1 MGIYRSI
8 HFKVDIRSWKSN
20 PCPHSLS
27 ILNGRQGWVNLPA
40 VLTYTALC
48 TMPPTGYGFELAY
61 AWPWLRYLSA
71 FESNTDLR
79 LREEWQQLDPH
90 QKTILSDEIGMGLT
104 SLVVCNRLQLDSI
117 PLPTKWVI
125 EFVRNKFKKPWIF
138 LPRHYKRGQSKC
150 PDFVGICL
158 SPNQAIHI
166 WECKGTQV
174 YSNLKKQI
182 QYGISQKNT
191 PIVAQNLCG
200 ERLAIGLYIPGSRT
214 RKMAECRIAD
224 PPINLGPEQEFSFNE
239 VLELMVYGE
248 LAIGMQLLGLTRI
261 GNSLAMINETRNVT
275 HLSRFERL
283 YIEKQFDT
291 FGSQIL
297 RQEIFGI
304 RREVWYATPLPL
316 DGNSKHNIVGM
327 RFTVGI
333 DHHLFDFLQSHNF
346 FNFIEVIKER
356 VKHRLKHWEHIE
368 TTPSLLLEKPDQEL
382 EEKNLALYE
391 RVTHSGFCLQTEL
404 LID

>member
-1 MGIYRSI
+1 MGVYRSI
-8 HFKVDIRSWKSN
+8 HFKVDTHSWKLN
-20 PCPHSLS
+20 PCPHDLS
-27 ILNGRQGWVNLPA
+27 VLNGRQGWVNLLA

-71 FESNTDLR
+71 FKSGNDLR
-79 LREEWQQLDPH
+79 LREEWEQLDPH

-104 SLVVCNRLQLDSI
+104 SLVVCNRLKIDSI

-125 EFVRNKFKKPWIF
+125 EFVRNKFKKPWIT
-138 LPRHYKRGQSKC
+138 LPRHYKKGQSKC
-150 PDFVGICL
+150 PDFVGIRL
-158 SPNQAIHI
+158 SSNQAIHI
-166 WECKGTQV
+166 WECKGTQN
-174 YSNLKKQI
+174 YPNLIKQI
-182 QYGISQKNT
+182 QNGISQKNA
-191 PIVAQNLCG
+191 PIVAQNVCG
-200 ERLAIGLYIPGSRT
+200 ERLAIGLYIPGARA

-261 GNSLAMINETRNVT
+261 GNALAMINETRNIT
-275 HLSRFERL
+275 YLSRFERL

-291 FGSQIL
+291 FESQIL

-316 DGNSKHNIVGM
+316 NGNSKQNIVGM

-333 DHHLFDFLQSHNF
+333 DHHLFDFLQSNNLF
-346 FNFIEVIKER
+346 DLIEVIKEL
-356 VKHRLKHWEHIE
+356 VNDRLKNWENIK
-368 TTPSLLLEKPDQEL
+368 TPPSLLLEKPESK
-382 EEKNLALYE
+382 EKNLALYE
-391 RVTHSGFCLQTEL
+391 LVTRSGLCIQTEL
-404 LID
+404 LIE